1 MKSENGKRRIESREN
16 KGGAGKMQ
24 KERTNLEESLGKP
37 DGFRDEKYII
47 IPTES
52 FAEYMEHPMVRSAYL
67 TDVGFFP
74 KAREHY
80 KEREEGAEQYILI
93 YCTEGKGVIEVE
105 GETYELGK
113 SDAFC
118 IPKNQKHRYYAD
130 KKEPWSILWVH
141 FKGDNAKYFPLEER
155 RIVHMPSHH
164 SDNRVMV
171 LFKLLFRVLEKNYT
185 LGNFIYISQVLS
197 LILSEIYFRE
207 RVDESA
213 VQDRH
218 VTYVIRYMYQNL
230 YRNLTLQEIAD
241 EVELSKSYLNAIFKA
256 QTGRAPVEF
265 FIHLKMQEACKLL
278 KSTDMYVYEVSREL
292 GYEDQY
298 YFSRIFKKV
307 VGVSPKDYKNGDY
320 FYCE

>member
-1 MKSENGKRRIESREN
+1 
-16 KGGAGKMQ
+16 MQ
-24 KERTNLEESLGKP
+24 DILGKAE
-37 DGFRDEKYII
+37 GFRDEKYMI

-52 FAEYMEHPMVRSAYL
+52 FAEYMEHPLVRGAYL

-74 KAREHY
+74 KARSHY
-80 KEREEGAEQYILI
+80 KEREEGADQYILI

-105 GETYELGK
+105 GEKFFIGR

-118 IPKNQKHRYYAD
+118 IPRMRKHRYYAD
-130 KKEPWSILWVH
+130 EKEPWSILWVH
-141 FKGDNAKYFPLEER
+141 FKGDNTKYFPLEELR
-155 RIVHMPSHH
+155 VVHRNSRH

-171 LFKLLFRVLEKNYT
+171 LFNLLFRVLEKNYT
-185 LGNFIYISQVLS
+185 IGNFIYISQVLS

-207 RVDESA
+207 RIDETA
-213 VQDRH
+213 TQDKH
-218 VTYVIRYMYQNL
+218 VTMVIRFMYQNIN
-230 YRNLTLQEIAD
+230 RNLTLQEISD

-278 KSTDMYVYEVSREL
+278 KSTDMYIYEVSEEL
-292 GYEDQY
+292 GYADQY

-307 VGVSPKDYKNGDY
+307 VGMSPRDYKSGDY
-320 FYCE
+320 FYGG